1 MDNIDDDSDTSSDVD
16 SDCIEILNACIKVQ
30 DEQITNLINEN
41 NILKNRI
48 LNLKSI
54 INSKLPAHLNNI
66 IDFL

>member
-16 SDCIEILNACIKVQ
+16 SECIDILNSCIKIQ
-30 DEQITNLINEN
+30 DEQITSLINEN

-54 INSKLPAHLNNI
+54 ISSKLPHYLINI
-66 IDFL
+66 IESL